1 MKRSTPKSLAVVAVA
16 GLSITALAACGG
28 NDGSGSA
35 GGGGTD
41 ESGNTTLEWS
51 MWSGGTAEKD
61 AWQAAADAVNAANPK
76 LTVNL
81 ETSSFD
87 DYFTKMGTRI
97 ASGSAPCI
105 VSLQSL
111 RLGTLKD
118 GLLPLD
124 DLISSTG
131 FDTSD
136 FVPNAVEGL
145 AADGKQY
152 GIPYDNGPMLM
163 LYNKD
168 RFKEAGVNEPT
179 TGWTWA
185 DFTAA
190 AKQLTTDGKYG
201 FSAYPSDLVMFPQL
215 LSLSGEQPVS
225 EDGKLQLDNPALQT
239 AAQQYADLVGKD
251 KVAPELAGNDTMFPY
266 NQFIAGNTA
275 MVADGPWDLLSI
287 QTQSDF
293 ELGAVEMPAGP
304 DGSKTVS
311 AGSGFGISKT
321 CAAPEQ
327 AFEAIQTITSTEQL
341 SKLAEDGRAFPSRVS
356 AQQPWFDNAFE
367 GAQAALEKA
376 GETAEPMRVTSNWSQ
391 VATNIVQFGVPA
403 FNGTTTMKDVFGQ
416 IQSQEAN

>member
-1 MKRSTPKSLAVVAVA
+1 MKRSTPRSLAVVAVA
-16 GLSITALAACGG
+16 GLSICALAACGS

-41 ESGNTTLEWS
+41 SSGNTTLEWS
-51 MWSGGTAEKD
+51 MWSGGTAEKQ
-61 AWQAAADAVNAANPK
+61 AWQDAADAVNAADPK
-76 LTVNL
+76 ITVKL

-111 RLGTLKD
+111 RLGVLKD

-124 DLISSTG
+124 DLIQSTN

-136 FVPNAVEGL
+136 VVPAAVEGL
-145 AADGKQY
+145 AADGQQF

-168 RFKEAGVNEPT
+168 RFKEAGVNEPQS
-179 TGWTWA
+179 GWTWD

-215 LSLSGEQPVS
+215 LSLSGQQPVT
-225 EDGKLQLDNPALQT
+225 EDGTLQLDNPELQA
-239 AAQQYADLVGKD
+239 AAQQYADLVGKE

-287 QTQSDF
+287 QSQSDF

-304 DGSKTVS
+304 EGSKTVS

-321 CAAPEQ
+321 CSAPEQ
-327 AFEAIQTITSTEQL
+327 AFAAIQTITSTEQL
-341 SKLAEDGRAFPSRVS
+341 SKLAADGRAFPSRVS
-356 AQQPWFDNAFE
+356 AQEPWFANAFD

-376 GETAEPMRVTSNWSQ
+376 GETAEPMRTTSNWSKTAGD
-391 VATNIVQFGVPA
+391 VVQYGVPA
-403 FNGTTTMKDVFGQ
+403 FNGSADIKDVFNQ
-416 IQSQEAN
+416 IQSQDAN